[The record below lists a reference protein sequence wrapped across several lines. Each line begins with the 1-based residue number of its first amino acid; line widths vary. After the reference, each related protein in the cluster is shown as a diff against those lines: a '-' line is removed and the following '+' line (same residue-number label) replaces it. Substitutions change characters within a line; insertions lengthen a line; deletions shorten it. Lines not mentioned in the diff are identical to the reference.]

1 MIEFLTEKDLPAINK
16 ALNDWK
22 NVEIQRIQG
31 FFICLMIYISA
42 RVIEKKEIA
51 RS

>member
-22 NVEIQRIQG
+22 NVEIQRTKDLIRVVE
-31 FFICLMIYISA
+31 ISA
-42 RVIEKKEIA
+42 RVIEKKEIV

>member
-1 MIEFLTEKDLPAINK
+1 MIEFLTVKDLPAINK

-22 NVEIQRIQG
+22 NVEIQRTKDLIRVVV
-31 FFICLMIYISA
+31 ISA
-42 RVIEKKEIA
+42 KVIEKKEIA

>member
-22 NVEIQRIQG
+22 NVEIQRTKDLIRVVE
-31 FFICLMIYISA
+31 ISA
-42 RVIEKKEIA
+42 SVIEKKEIA

>member
-1 MIEFLTEKDLPAINK
+1 MIEFLTKKDLPAINK

-22 NVEIQRIQG
+22 NVEIQRTKDLIRVVE
-31 FFICLMIYISA
+31 ISA

>member
-1 MIEFLTEKDLPAINK
+1 MIEFLTEKDLPEINK

-22 NVEIQRIQG
+22 NVEIQRTKDLIRVVE
-31 FFICLMIYISA
+31 ISA
-42 RVIEKKEIA
+42 RVIEKKEIV